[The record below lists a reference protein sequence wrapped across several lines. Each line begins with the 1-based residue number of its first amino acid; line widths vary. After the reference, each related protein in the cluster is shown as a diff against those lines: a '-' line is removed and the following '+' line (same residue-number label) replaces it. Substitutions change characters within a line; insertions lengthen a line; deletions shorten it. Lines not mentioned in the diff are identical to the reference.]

1 MVRVSTYVSALLI
14 ISAAVWLG
22 LVGAL
27 YKLLASK
34 HPDKYRQMGMPRLVG
49 NKAPGAG
56 IRLIKFVFTR
66 EDRPLNDPQL
76 ARLTTLLFGFSVW
89 YGIVLVLGIVELLLM
104 TLQLRGS

>member
-1 MVRVSTYVSALLI
+1 MTGVSTYLSALVI
-14 ISAAVWLG
+14 ISVFVWLG

-27 YKLLASK
+27 YKLLAAK

-49 NKAPGAG
+49 NKAPRAG

-76 ARLTTLLFGFSVW
+76 ARLTTFLFVFSIW
-89 YGIVLVLGIVELLLM
+89 YGIVLVLGIVEILLI

>member
-1 MVRVSTYVSALLI
+1 MTGISTYLSALLI
-14 ISAAVWLG
+14 VSVPVWLG

-56 IRLIKFVFTR
+56 VRLIKFVFTR

-76 ARLTTLLFGFSVW
+76 TRLTAFLFGFSIW
-89 YGIVLVLGIVELLLM
+89 YGVLILFGIVEVLLIM
-104 TLQLRGS
+104 LQLRGS